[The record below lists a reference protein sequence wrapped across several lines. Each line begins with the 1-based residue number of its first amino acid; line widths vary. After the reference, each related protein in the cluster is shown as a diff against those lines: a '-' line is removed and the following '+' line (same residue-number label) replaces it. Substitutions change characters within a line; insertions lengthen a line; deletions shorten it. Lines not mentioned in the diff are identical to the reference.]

1 MGVGQVGAKVWDS
14 MVKLSPTGKIATSL
28 ILKDAVGCY
37 LYVSQARSN
46 KKMTPQQRADVA
58 NYDLANGVINVGL
71 QLLAVKPIE
80 NLMKKVVDTHLM
92 KHFFYDLDKRLASK
106 DNKLVRDLLKN
117 KAGIAEGAV
126 ALFSVIICQ
135 YLIKRGISPFFSV
148 PVGEKSKQIGLI
160 KPKLYEGET
169 FNKQDKNQVA
179 DNKSKYVPPYPM
191 MGSKVSNTGNLNESD
206 LYLRK
211 YRLTSQLP
219 SAKPS
224 SVESK

>member
-92 KHFFYDLDKRLASK
+92 KHFFYD
-106 DNKLVRDLLKN
+106 
-117 KAGIAEGAV
+117 
-126 ALFSVIICQ
+126 F
-135 YLIKRGISPFFSV
+135 
-148 PVGEKSKQIGLI
+148 
-160 KPKLYEGET
+160 
-169 FNKQDKNQVA
+169 
-179 DNKSKYVPPYPM
+179 
-191 MGSKVSNTGNLNESD
+191 
-206 LYLRK
+206 
-211 YRLTSQLP
+211 
-219 SAKPS
+219 
-224 SVESK
+224 